1 LITFIVV
8 FKSTKRGD
16 YDGERT
22 TYVTSK
28 NEKSARNIFEKTFGK
43 QVEIISFNVFKKDW
57 KFCLTKQ

>member
-43 QVEIISFNVFKKDW
+43 QVEIISFNVFKKD
-57 KFCLTKQ
+57 